1 MGKQAD
7 LKTLYSKLEATTD
20 PVAKVT
26 ILGELALYFTH
37 NDLDRC
43 LQVTDEMI
51 AISEPIGYMEGVA
64 DAYHARARVSAR
76 TMRYDEAIVQLQQAL
91 AYLENSD
98 NLILKARMYDG
109 LGVTY
114 SHTGKFELSIE
125 SSQKA
130 IELYTEAEE
139 PMGLKANGYNNIGNS
154 YARMGDLEKA
164 EEYYSKAL
172 KLVIERGNQ
181 DKTPNLRVNLAIIKG
196 LKGEKEQAL
205 IELGECLQQ
214 YEASWHKAGIAE
226 TNLNMGHIHRSINN
240 YADAIKHFLKAL
252 AVLKEIGNKQ
262 SMAEAYVGLA
272 KVYCGLGGYKEALV
286 QIRFS
291 EKIYKT
297 IHYPNGKIEMLKTK
311 AEVYQSLGNMQ
322 EAESILAEVEA
333 YAAEYG
339 INHSA
344 LSF

>member
-154 YARMGDLEKA
+154 YARMGYLEKA

-205 IELGECLQQ
+205 I
-214 YEASWHKAGIAE
+214 
-226 TNLNMGHIHRSINN
+226 
-240 YADAIKHFLKAL
+240 
-252 AVLKEIGNKQ
+252 
-262 SMAEAYVGLA
+262 
-272 KVYCGLGGYKEALV
+272 
-286 QIRFS
+286 
-291 EKIYKT
+291 
-297 IHYPNGKIEMLKTK
+297 
-311 AEVYQSLGNMQ
+311 
-322 EAESILAEVEA
+322 
-333 YAAEYG
+333 
-339 INHSA
+339 
-344 LSF
+344 